1 MTTQP
6 DYDKLLEPIADVT
19 TSIETLM
26 EGAFGKLM
34 GDQREG
40 LKRAYAAAWGLHTL
54 LLDIVTNIGIENIA
68 KRVYLPKKFDEYI
81 SAIVTNAQN
90 LIDGLDGPL
99 TEEQLIAVEFIRIT
113 GVLLRRYVDNLWLYS
128 QLANDLY
135 HVDKQFTTLESI
147 LDPMKW
153 SVTEKPVELE
163 LLIPEDAPPVRVDAS
178 LMQISVAQIV
188 DNAIENTDEGNIRVS
203 VELHDEQVVII
214 VSDTGTGF
222 PSNHRKNIFT
232 PFFQS
237 DPQKPGLGLGLSIAQ
252 KGLLLHG
259 GIVRIDSTQNGTTA
273 RLEFSR

>member
-259 GIVRIDSTQNGTTA
+259 GIVRIDSTQSGTTA